1 MKNVVLKGLDVCICS
16 TKKMKSKA
24 DKVYITFKCHF
35 QMLSIKGISIFKID
49 AISIKRC
56 FALNLNVNSL
66 IKHVTY
72 FLFRFVHKNW
82 VRRFETRKTE
92 KRGNSNVSI
101 LYILLYRHW
110 QNLQS
115 SFLSYL
121 SFIVILK
128 IALVKLYT
136 QLIDILSLT

>member
-49 AISIKRC
+49 AISIQRC
-56 FALNLNVNSL
+56 FAFENLNVNSL

-72 FLFRFVHKNW
+72 FLFRFVHKNR

-92 KRGNSNVSI
+92 KG
-101 LYILLYRHW
+101 
-110 QNLQS
+110 
-115 SFLSYL
+115 
-121 SFIVILK
+121 VIQMFQFFT
-128 IALVKLYT
+128 YFY
-136 QLIDILSLT
+136 IDIDKIYNLHFYLTFHLL